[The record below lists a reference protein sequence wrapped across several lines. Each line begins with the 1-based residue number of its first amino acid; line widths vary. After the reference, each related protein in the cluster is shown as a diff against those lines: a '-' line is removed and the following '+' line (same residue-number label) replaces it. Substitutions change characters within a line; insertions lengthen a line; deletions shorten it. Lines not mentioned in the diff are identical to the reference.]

1 MEEQYRKVTQVTTWN
16 GNGQTVMQHSNPV
29 RVIAVTGGK
38 GGIGKT
44 SISINLAIALAESG
58 NSVLLMDADL
68 GLANVDIMLNLKPTK
83 DLHGVINGEYPLQ
96 EVLIKGPKGIDIIPA
111 SSGIGH
117 MANLS
122 IAEQAELIHAF
133 SDLET
138 DIDTLVVD
146 TAAGISNSVL
156 SFTKASSEI
165 IVVIC
170 DEPASI
176 ADAYALMKV
185 LSQEHDVKS
194 FKVIANRVKDAPTAQ
209 KLYSRLANVAD
220 LYLQI
225 SLGYLGHIPE
235 DEQILKAVRRQ
246 AAVMEQHPDSNAAH
260 AFRKLAT
267 RVNRIPLSDTNS
279 GYLQFFVERFA
290 QNSQGDIG
298 DLH

>member
-1 MEEQYRKVTQVTTWN
+1 M
-16 GNGQTVMQHSNPV
+16 
-29 RVIAVTGGK
+29 
-38 GGIGKT
+38 
-44 SISINLAIALAESG
+44 
-58 NSVLLMDADL
+58 
-68 GLANVDIMLNLKPTK
+68 
-83 DLHGVINGEYPLQ
+83 
-96 EVLIKGPKGIDIIPA
+96 
-111 SSGIGH
+111 
-117 MANLS
+117 
-122 IAEQAELIHAF
+122 
-133 SDLET
+133 
-138 DIDTLVVD
+138 
-146 TAAGISNSVL
+146 L

-194 FKVIANRVKDAPTAQ
+194 FKVIANRVKDALTAQ
-209 KLYSRLANVAD
+209 KIYSRLANVAD

-235 DEQILKAVRRQ
+235 DESLMKAVRRQ
-246 AAVMEQHPDSNAAH
+246 GAVMELHPESSSSA

-267 RVNRIPLSDTNS
+267 RVNRIPMNDTNS

>member
-1 MEEQYRKVTQVTTWN
+1 MEEQYRKVTQVNTWN
-16 GNGQTVMQHSNPV
+16 GNGQTVMRQTNPV

-44 SISINLAIALAESG
+44 SISINLAVALAESG

-68 GLANVDIMLNLKPTK
+68 GLANVDIMLNLKPNK
-83 DLHGVINGEYPLQ
+83 DLHGVINGDYPLQ
-96 EVLIKGPKGIDIIPA
+96 DVLMKGPKGIDIIPA
-111 SSGIGH
+111 SSGIGR

-146 TAAGISNSVL
+146 TAAGISDTVL

-194 FKVIANRVKDAPTAQ
+194 FKVIANRVKDALTAQ
-209 KLYSRLANVAD
+209 KIYSRLANVAD

-235 DEQILKAVRRQ
+235 DESLMKAVRRQ
-246 AAVMEQHPDSNAAH
+246 GAVMELHPESSSSA

-267 RVNRIPLSDTNS
+267 RVNRIPMNDTNS

>member
-1 MEEQYRKVTQVTTWN
+1 
-16 GNGQTVMQHSNPV
+16 MQNNPV

-44 SISINLAIALAESG
+44 SISINLSMALADAGS
-58 NSVLLMDADL
+58 SVLLMDADL
-68 GLANVDIMLNLKPTK
+68 GLANIDIMLNLKPQK
-83 DLHGVINGEYPLQ
+83 DLYGVGKGEYPLQ
-96 EVLIKGPKGIDIIPA
+96 DVILKAPCGLDIIPA
-111 SSGIGH
+111 SSGIGK
-117 MANLS
+117 MADLTQ
-122 IAEQAELIHAF
+122 AEQAELIHAF

-146 TAAGISNSVL
+146 TAAGISSSVL
-156 SFTKASSEI
+156 SFAKASSEI
-165 IVVIC
+165 FVVIC

-194 FKVIANRVKDAPTAQ
+194 FKVIANKVKDAPTAQ

-225 SLGYLGHIPE
+225 SLGYLGHIPD
-235 DEQILKAVRRQ
+235 DEKLLRSVRKQ
-246 AAVMEQHPDSNAAH
+246 SAVMEQFPESQAAI

-267 RVNRIPLSDTNS
+267 RVNRIPQNGGNS
-279 GYLQFFVERFA
+279 GYMQFFVERFA
-290 QNSQGDIG
+290 KTSQPEPGEF
-298 DLH
+298 H

>member
-1 MEEQYRKVTQVTTWN
+1 MDEQYIKVTQTNTWN
-16 GNGQTVMQHSNPV
+16 GNGQTVMRHTNPV
-29 RVIAVTGGK
+29 RVVAVTGGK

-44 SISINLAIALAESG
+44 SISINLAVALAESG

-68 GLANVDIMLNLKPTK
+68 GLANVDIMLNLKPQK
-83 DLHGVINGEYPLQ
+83 DLHGVISGEYPLQ
-96 EVLIKGPKGIDIIPA
+96 DVLVKGPKGIDIIPA
-111 SSGIGH
+111 SSGVGH

-146 TAAGISNSVL
+146 TAAGISSSVL

-235 DEQILKAVRRQ
+235 DEQLQKSVRRQ
-246 AAVMEQHPDSNAAH
+246 AAVMEQHPDSQSAH

-267 RVNRIPLSDTNS
+267 RINRIPVNETNS

-290 QNSQGDIG
+290 QNSQNDIG

>member
-1 MEEQYRKVTQVTTWN
+1 
-16 GNGQTVMQHSNPV
+16 MQNHPV

-44 SISINLAIALAESG
+44 SISINLSMALASEG

-68 GLANVDIMLNLKPTK
+68 GLANIDIMLNLKPAK
-83 DLHGVINGEYPLQ
+83 DLYGVVRGEYSLQ
-96 EVLIKGPKGIDIIPA
+96 DVITRAPCGLDVIPA
-111 SSGIGH
+111 SSGIGK
-117 MANLS
+117 MANLTQ
-122 IAEQAELIHAF
+122 AEQAELIHAF

-146 TAAGISNSVL
+146 TAAGISSSVL
-156 SFTKASSEI
+156 SFAKASSEI
-165 IVVIC
+165 FVVIC
-170 DEPASI
+170 DEPASL

-194 FKVIANRVKDAPTAQ
+194 FKVIANQVKDAPTAQ

-235 DEQILKAVRRQ
+235 DDKLLKSVRRQ
-246 AAVMEQHPDSNAAH
+246 VAVMDQYPDSQSAH
-260 AFRKLAT
+260 AFRKLAA
-267 RVNRIPLSDTNS
+267 RVNRLPQSDTNS
-279 GYLQFFVERFA
+279 GYMQFFIERFSRTT
-290 QNSQGDIG
+290 QPEPGEF
-298 DLH
+298 H

>member
-1 MEEQYRKVTQVTTWN
+1 MHLYNQ
-16 GNGQTVMQHSNPV
+16 PV

-44 SISINLAIALAESG
+44 SISINLSMALAEAGS
-58 NSVLLMDADL
+58 SVLLMDADL
-68 GLANVDIMLNLKPTK
+68 GLANIDIMLNLKPQK
-83 DLHGVINGEYPLQ
+83 DLHGVIKGDYPLQ
-96 EVLIKGPKGIDIIPA
+96 DIILKGPCGLDIIPA
-111 SSGIGH
+111 ASGIGK

-122 IAEQAELIHAF
+122 LAEQAELIHAF

-146 TAAGISNSVL
+146 TAAGISSSVL
-156 SFTKASSEI
+156 SFAKASSEI
-165 IVVIC
+165 FVVIC

-185 LSQEHDVKS
+185 MSQEHDVKS
-194 FKVIANRVKDAPTAQ
+194 FKVIANRVKDAPSAQ

-220 LYLQI
+220 LYLNI

-235 DEQILKAVRRQ
+235 DEKLLKAVRKQ
-246 AAVMEQHPDSNAAH
+246 AAVLDQYPDSRSAI

-267 RVNRIPLSDTNS
+267 RVNRIPPSTTNT
-279 GYLQFFVERFA
+279 GYMQFFVERFA
-290 QNSQGDIG
+290 QAGQPEAGEF
-298 DLH
+298 H

>member
-1 MEEQYRKVTQVTTWN
+1 MTQLDSWK
-16 GNGQTVMQHSNPV
+16 GNGHTTMQRNNPV

-68 GLANVDIMLNLKPTK
+68 GLANVDIMLNLKPSK
-83 DLHGVINGEYPLQ
+83 DLHGVVSGEYGLQ
-96 EVLIKGPKGIDIIPA
+96 DVLMKGPKGIDIIPA
-111 SSGIGH
+111 SSGIGR
-117 MANLS
+117 MADLT

-146 TAAGISNSVL
+146 TAAGISSAVL
-156 SFTKASSEI
+156 SFAKASSEI
-165 IVVIC
+165 FVVIC

-185 LSQEHDVKS
+185 MSQEHDVKS

-235 DEQILKAVRRQ
+235 DGQLLKAVRRQ
-246 AAVMEQHPDSNAAH
+246 AAVMDQYPDSQSAH
-260 AFRKLAT
+260 AFRKLAN
-267 RVNRIPLSDTNS
+267 RVNRIPTEQANS

-290 QNSQGDIG
+290 QSSQSDIG

>member
-1 MEEQYRKVTQVTTWN
+1 MDERYTKVTQTNTWN
-16 GNGQTVMQHSNPV
+16 GNGQTVMRHTNPV
-29 RVIAVTGGK
+29 RVVAVTGGK

-44 SISINLAIALAESG
+44 SISINLAVALAESG

-68 GLANVDIMLNLKPTK
+68 GLANVDIMLNLKPQK
-83 DLHGVINGEYPLQ
+83 DLHGVISGEYPLQ
-96 EVLIKGPKGIDIIPA
+96 DVLIKGPKGIDIIPA
-111 SSGIGH
+111 SSGVGH

-138 DIDTLVVD
+138 NIDTLVVD
-146 TAAGISNSVL
+146 TAAGISSSVL

-165 IVVIC
+165 VVVIC

-235 DEQILKAVRRQ
+235 DEQLQKSVRRQ
-246 AAVMEQHPDSNAAH
+246 AAVMEQHPDSQSAH

-267 RVNRIPLSDTNS
+267 RINRIPVNETNS

-290 QNSQGDIG
+290 QNSQNDIG